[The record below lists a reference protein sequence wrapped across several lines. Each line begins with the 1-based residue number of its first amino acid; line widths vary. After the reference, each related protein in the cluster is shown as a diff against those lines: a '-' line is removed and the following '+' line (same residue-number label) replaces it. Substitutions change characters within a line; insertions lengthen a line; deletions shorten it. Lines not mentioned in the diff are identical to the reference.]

1 MNRRIRSRTYG
12 GVEGREPKGSPLSD
26 RQLQSQ
32 ALRPGFTYFEEI
44 RLLGPEFKNLFIN
57 NHC

>member
-32 ALRPGFTYFEEI
+32 ALRPGFAPK
-44 RLLGPEFKNLFIN
+44 LGELFTLEMLNEVI
-57 NHC
+57 CC